1 MDKSDSPRRVYRS
14 KAQINE
20 FVAAFDASG
29 QTQQQFCIEHGLRPA
44 TFSTWLR
51 KRRARQAPE
60 GFRELSLGFGGSGA
74 LTVRL
79 PDGIEIE
86 FPYQAK
92 AAEVASLIV
101 RLRRGA
107 AGC

>member
-1 MDKSDSPRRVYRS
+1 MYRS
-14 KAQINE
+14 RARIAE
-20 FVAAFDASG
+20 LVTAFETSG
-29 QTQQQFCIEHGLRPA
+29 QTQQQYCHEHGLRPA

-86 FPYQAK
+86 FPHHAK
-92 AAEVASLIV
+92 AMEVASLIV

>member
-1 MDKSDSPRRVYRS
+1 MDKSANPRRVYRS

-20 FVAAFDASG
+20 FVAAFEESG

-60 GFRELSLGFGGSGA
+60 GFRELRLGFGGSGA

-79 PDGIEIE
+79 PDGIEVE
-86 FPYQAK
+86 FPHPAK
-92 AAEVASLIV
+92 TAEVASLIL

-107 AGC
+107 GGC